1 MNRFVV
7 GMVVGGAFSLPAMA
21 EETCAAPVSARE
33 FHQMVSKGDA
43 AYADMDLEAFQT
55 ARVNARQMFA
65 CLDEGITPA
74 QAAGFHRLEALGY
87 FLARDHA
94 NAVSSLRSLN
104 AAAPGYALSA
114 EIAPPNHP
122 LRMYY
127 DIAEKLV
134 SLPPQPLP
142 LAKSGWTE
150 IDGSTATAW
159 PTDRPY
165 LIQNFDDSGKVV
177 LSSFQT
183 TGTAPAGVLSEPKPL
198 SLLAPSKAQTAKTLS
213 LVAGGSALLAGGLYL
228 GARSSANQFWDPTTP
243 SSELDALRR
252 RTNGLGWSSAGVG
265 LVALGTGCAAL
276 YVGTW

>member
-1 MNRFVV
+1 MSRIVV
-7 GMVVGGAFSLPAMA
+7 VMLVSGAFSLPAMA
-21 EETCAAPVSARE
+21 EEPCAAPVSARS
-33 FHQMVSKGDA
+33 FHQIVSAGDA

-55 ARVNARQMFA
+55 ARVTARQMFA

-104 AAAPGYALSA
+104 AAAPGYALST

-127 DIAEKLV
+127 DIAEQLV
-134 SLPPQPLP
+134 SLPAQPLP

-159 PTDRPY
+159 PVDRPY
-165 LIQNFDDSGKVV
+165 LIQKFDESGKVV

-183 TGTAPAGVLSEPKPL
+183 AGTPPAGVLSEPKTLTAHTP
-198 SLLAPSKAQTAKTLS
+198 KVQTAKTLS

-228 GARSSANQFWDPTTP
+228 GARSSASQFWDPATP

-265 LVALGTGCAAL
+265 LVALGTGCAAI